1 MDKIKNQLAGVAAL
15 LRVIAAIG
23 GGFIKYG
30 EIMTKLDSL
39 EPVDTVGIETS
50 LAVLEEKV
58 SEMED
63 KLVGQNE
70 HGHTRILIN
79 SKEIELI
86 KNQIEEL
93 KTLSGNPLAQ

>member
-15 LRVIAAIG
+15 LGVIAAIG

-58 SEMED
+58 SEIED
-63 KLVGQNE
+63 KIVGQDE
-70 HGHTRILIN
+70 HGHTSMLIN
-79 SKEIELI
+79 KKEIELI

-93 KTLSGNPLAQ
+93 KISASNPLAQ